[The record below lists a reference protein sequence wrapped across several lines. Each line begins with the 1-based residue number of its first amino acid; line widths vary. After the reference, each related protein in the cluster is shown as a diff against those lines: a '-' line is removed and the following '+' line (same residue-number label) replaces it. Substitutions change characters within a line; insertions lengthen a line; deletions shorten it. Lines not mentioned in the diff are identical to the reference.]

1 MKFSNLAPLIFLG
14 SKFWIALNNT
24 TEVASLTTPSPNTWL
39 YKNGVLSWLNTCKVQ
54 IESVAENIAP
64 SAEI

>member
-1 MKFSNLAPLIFLG
+1 MKFSNLAPLIFPG

-24 TEVASLTTPSPNTWL
+24 TEVVSLTTPSPNTRL
-39 YKNGVLSWLNTCKVQ
+39 YKNGVSSWLNTYKVQ
-54 IESVAENIAP
+54 TESVAENIAP